1 MNLNHRFLLFVA
13 AAAMLAAC
21 HPTEQGPP
29 TLKDVV
35 GKHFLIGA
43 AINTDQQ
50 SGRDSIGAEVVL
62 KNFNQVSPENCMKQE
77 VVAPKKGE
85 YHWEDADQYVQFAED
100 HQLKA
105 IGHCLVWH
113 AQAAPWF
120 FTDDRGKQVSRDTL
134 IQRMHTY
141 ISDVVGRYK
150 GRLIGW
156 DVINE
161 AFEDDGSMRHTPY
174 LDIIGPDYFELAFKF
189 AHEADPEAELYYN
202 DYSMAKP
209 EKRAAVC
216 QLVRDLKAKGCRIDG
231 VGMQSHNGTDYPD
244 LPEYEKT
251 IDSLAATGVKVMITE
266 LDLNML
272 PNPES
277 FGGAE
282 VSQNFEYQEKMNPYK
297 NGLDEEA
304 QKLFEERYLAFF
316 DIYSRHRE
324 QISRVTLWGVGDGT
338 SWLNGWPIPGRTNYP
353 LLFDRNYDTK
363 PVVSKIIQ
371 LFEE

>member
-1 MNLNHRFLLFVA
+1 MRKYLSLVA
-13 AAAMLAAC
+13 LASVMCAC
-21 HPTEQGPP
+21 FNTPEGPV
-29 TLKDVV
+29 TLKSTV
-35 GKHFLIGA
+35 GKHFLIGVA
-43 AINTDQQ
+43 VNTDQIW
-50 SGRDSIGAEVVL
+50 GRDSLAVDIIR
-62 KNFNQVSPENCMKQE
+62 NQFNQITPENCLKQE

-85 YHWEDADQYVQFAED
+85 YAFDDGDQFVKFAEENG
-100 HQLKA
+100 LKA
-105 IGHCLVWH
+105 VCHCLVWH

-120 FTDDRGKQVSRDTL
+120 FTDDNGKRVSRDTL
-134 IQRMHTY
+134 IQRMHDY
-141 ISDVVGRYK
+141 ILTVAGRYK
-150 GRLIGW
+150 GRVLGW

-189 AHEADPEAELYYN
+189 AHEADPDAELYYN

-209 EKRAAVC
+209 AKRDAIC
-216 QLVRDLKAKGCRIDG
+216 KLVRDLKAKGCRIDG

-244 LPEYEKT
+244 LAEYEAT

-282 VSQNFEYQEKMNPYK
+282 VSQNFEYDEKMNPYV
-297 NGLDEEA
+297 NGLDSAA
-304 QKLFEERYLAFF
+304 QQLFNERYLTFF

-353 LLFDRNYDTK
+353 LLFDRNYQPK
-363 PVVSKIIQ
+363 SVIQ
-371 LFEE
+371 DIEKLF